1 MERIS
6 SFAERLKA
14 IMDEQNLTYEQ
25 MGLKLDM
32 KPQTINRYVLGQ
44 RVPKVDVANEIAI
57 RINVNPL
64 WLQGYNID
72 RDPLQGLNIIPYVR
86 GRRLPILGSIP
97 AGIPVLAVENID
109 GYDYADVPEG
119 ENYFFLRVKG
129 DSMINAHIFDGDL
142 VLVKAQD
149 CAESG
154 NIVVCVVNGD
164 EATLKRFT
172 KQGNMIILQ
181 PENSAHQPI
190 LVSCK
195 DFDNGFARIVGI
207 AKEVKHKL

>member
-1 MERIS
+1 MGLSFGDKLKKIRMERHLSQEELAAILGTSKQVIS
-6 SFAERLKA
+6 R
-14 IMDEQNLTYEQ
+14 YE
-25 MGLKLDM
+25 
-32 KPQTINRYVLGQ
+32 NNQ
-44 RVPKVDVANEIAI
+44 RTPKVTIANEYAAKL
-57 RINVNPL
+57 NLPL
-64 WLQGYNID
+64 EYLID
-72 RDPLQGLNIIPYVR
+72 NQDQRFPSNAIPYVR

-97 AGIPVLAVENID
+97 AGVPILAVENIE

-172 KQGNMIILQ
+172 KQGNMVILQ

-195 DFDNGFARIVGI
+195 DFDNGFAHIVGI